1 MEPANL
7 GKLQRAVLDAVTHA
21 DKSEGLVVTMN
32 PHLWRTK
39 EDRLAA
45 YRGQAADQLRPW
57 DKEWA
62 VLKGFLSKH
71 PALGAGDFYLA
82 YHGAKNTNR
91 VKHILL
97 EGLDRKYR
105 RVNCAGPAGILR
117 GSFFGSTIEACK
129 AYGDV
134 VLFVIP
140 KTAWDGKTRGDGAFQ
155 AQEQDALP
163 IATYQRPSG
172 YKFSNLFLP

>member
-1 MEPANL
+1 MEPDSL
-7 GKLQRAVLDAVTHA
+7 GQLQRAVLDAVVHA
-21 DKSEGLVVTMN
+21 DKSDGLTITMN
-32 PHLWRTK
+32 PYLWRP

-45 YRGQAADQLRPW
+45 YRDHADQLRSW
-57 DKEWA
+57 DREWQ
-62 VLKGFLSKH
+62 VLKAFLSKH
-71 PALGAGDFYLA
+71 PALRVGDFYLA

-105 RVNCAGPAGILR
+105 RMDCAGPAGILR
-117 GSFFGSTIEACK
+117 GSFFGANINVCK
-129 AYGDV
+129 GYGDV

-163 IATYQRPSG
+163 IATYQRPSR
-172 YKFSNLFLP
+172 YNFCNLFLP